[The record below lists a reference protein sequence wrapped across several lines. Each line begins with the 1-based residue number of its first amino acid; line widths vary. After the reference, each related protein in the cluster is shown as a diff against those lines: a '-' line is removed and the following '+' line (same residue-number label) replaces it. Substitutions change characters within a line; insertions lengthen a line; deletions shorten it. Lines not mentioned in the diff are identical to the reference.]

1 MISSDKNVETIAQL
15 AEQLKHYVG
24 LQSEYVKLDVIEK
37 VVKLVTAAAMSLT
50 LMLLLMMILI
60 YLSFAIAYGLA
71 SWVGYVWTFCI
82 VAGIYL
88 LFLILLLANRRRWI
102 EKPLVKFLAD
112 LLLNN

>member
-37 VVKLVTAAAMSLT
+37 VVKLVTAAAMSFI
-50 LMLLLMMILI
+50 LMLLLVMTLI
-60 YLSFAIAYGLA
+60 YLSFAAAYGMA
-71 SWVGYVWTFCI
+71 AYIGYVAAFCI

-88 LFLILLLANRRRWI
+88 CLLILIIANRRRWI
-102 EKPLVKFLAD
+102 EKPLVRFLAE

>member
-1 MISSDKNVETIAQL
+1 MISSDKNVESIAQL
-15 AEQLKHYVG
+15 VEQLKHYVG

-37 VVKLVTAAAMSLT
+37 VVKLVTAAALSFI
-50 LMLLLMMILI
+50 LMLLTLLILI
-60 YLSFAIAYGLA
+60 YLSFAIAHALA
-71 SWVGYVWTFCI
+71 HYMGFVAAFSI

-88 LFLILLLANRRRWI
+88 LLLILIIANRRRWI